1 MTLEE
6 LNEKVKKDEITPE
19 DIFEYFQV
27 RNIEGLEMAL
37 EEKSKVVNPRMDYI
51 NTSFPFIFEAR
62 EGEYNPVQERFFY
75 FTTVLPSFYDIQPEE
90 VNAMARAFGVFNL
103 ILMLDRIF
111 KDKEEIKY
119 YNELLKNYYEQKESL
134 SKIMQQG
141 FKDLAKF
148 LDDKLKDFKLEDLQK
163 LGDKVLGE
171 VSNLRNKQ

>member
-6 LNEKVKKDEITPE
+6 LNDKVQKDEIAAE

-27 RNIEGLEMAL
+27 RNIEGLEIAL
-37 EEKSKVVNPRMDYI
+37 EEKCKVVNPRMDYI
-51 NTSFPFIFEAR
+51 NASFPFIFAAR

-90 VNAMARAFGVFNL
+90 VNAIARAFGVFPV
-103 ILMLDRIF
+103 ILMFDRIF

-119 YNELLKNYYEQKESL
+119 YNELLKDYYEHKQSL
-134 SKIMQQG
+134 SRVMQEG

-148 LDDKLKDFKLEDLQK
+148 LDDKLKDFKLEDLK
-163 LGDKVLGE
+163 DLGDKVLGE

>member
-6 LNEKVKKDEITPE
+6 LNEKVKKDEIAAQ

-51 NTSFPFIFEAR
+51 TASFPFIFAAR
-62 EGEYNPVQERFFY
+62 KGEYNPVQEKFFY

-103 ILMLDRIF
+103 ILMLDKIF
-111 KDKEEIKY
+111 KDRDEIKY
-119 YNELLKNYYEQKESL
+119 YNELLKNYYEHQESL
-134 SKIMQQG
+134 SRVMQEG
-141 FKDLAKF
+141 FKDLTKF
-148 LDDKLKDFKLEDLQK
+148 LDEKLKDFKLEDLQK

-171 VSNLRNKQ
+171 VGNLRNRQ